1 MSNDGVNQARRRFL
15 TVATAGVGA
24 VGAGFVVTPFVGS
37 WNPSA
42 KAKAAGAPVQ
52 INISKLEAGQ
62 MIVEE
67 WRGKPVYLVRRTPEM
82 VANLAKMA
90 VMVSDPESAASTQ
103 PEYCKNA
110 HRSVR
115 EELLVLVGICTHLG
129 CAPKNRFDVAPEDL
143 GKEWLGGFFC
153 PCHGSKFDLAGRVF
167 KGVPAPLNL
176 EVPPYRFVSDDVIVV
191 GEDPEGASA

>member
-82 VANLAKMA
+82 VANLAKMTGL
-90 VMVSDPESAASTQ
+90 VSDPESAASTQ

-110 HRSVR
+110 HRSAR

-191 GEDPEGASA
+191 GEDPEGAAA